1 MMKKIIILSALI
13 LMAASSAFAN
23 SGTTTASQALRATA
37 PATVD
42 IAKASKNV
50 SFGYT
55 TSGTGYALTT
65 FHSNG
70 TKMYGTGYDSTKLYF
85 QEAAAIAAPA
95 SSSTD
100 EAFPS
105 GTWTEM

>member
-1 MMKKIIILSALI
+1 MKKIIVITLLSMFVAGTAL
-13 LMAASSAFAN
+13 AN
-23 SGTTTASQALRATA
+23 TGTTTGGQALRATA
-37 PATVD
+37 PATID

-50 SFGYT
+50 SFGYN
-55 TSGTGYALTT
+55 TSATGYALAT
-65 FHSNG
+65 FHTQG

-85 QEAAAIAAPA
+85 IEATAVAAPA
-95 SSSTD
+95 SSVTT